1 MIRCL
6 IVDDNEMAR
15 LTLHQLAKH
24 TGMLEVIAECNN
36 AIEAHRYITTH
47 SVELVFLDI
56 EMPGM
61 TGIELLK
68 SIPRKPLIIF
78 TTSNKEYAAEAF
90 ELQVVDY
97 LVKPFTL
104 PRLLVALERVR
115 EIMQRTDNEIKTIEN
130 EHLFIKDNG
139 ILKKIKLDDILW
151 LEAMGDYIKI
161 HVPGKWYIVKTTLKA
176 AEDKITS
183 PRFMRVHR
191 SYIVALDKIDAI
203 EDGVLTIM
211 NKAVPV
217 GESYRPLLMQKLNLL

>member
-1 MIRCL
+1 MSRSGPAWIAGFISDRKKRSRPFEVRRSSL
-6 IVDDNEMAR
+6 PRTLAFNVKTGAKKRPGAPTRTRQAVHRAR
-15 LTLHQLAKH
+15 LSRSSWGA
-24 TGMLEVIAECNN
+24 
-36 AIEAHRYITTH
+36 AI
-47 SVELVFLDI
+47 
-56 EMPGM
+56 
-61 TGIELLK
+61 
-68 SIPRKPLIIF
+68 
-78 TTSNKEYAAEAF
+78 
-90 ELQVVDY
+90 
-97 LVKPFTL
+97 L
-104 PRLLVALERVR
+104 PKKKNR
-115 EIMQRTDNEIKTIEN
+115 NEIKTIEN